1 MLLLIFN
8 LSYLKFDVS
17 LNNTRKKKNRDS
29 FSMLVM
35 KEICLIKAKKS
46 TLKKKVVCTLYSM
59 IALATSNSTN

>member
-8 LSYLKFDVS
+8 LSYLKFAVS
-17 LNNTRKKKNRDS
+17 LNNTRKKNRDP

-46 TLKKKVVCTLYSM
+46 TLKRKVVCTLYSM

>member
-8 LSYLKFDVS
+8 LSYLKFSVS
-17 LNNTRKKKNRDS
+17 LNNTRKKYRDS
-29 FSMLVM
+29 FSVLVM

-46 TLKKKVVCTLYSM
+46 MLKKKVVCTLYSM